1 MDPLDRIHQVS
12 VQLRNKSVR
21 LPMTKELTVTN
32 GDVQDAD
39 DPVCTD
45 CEIILIPSHKYCPY
59 CGEAL

>member
-1 MDPLDRIHQVS
+1 
-12 VQLRNKSVR
+12 
-21 LPMTKELTVTN
+21 MTKELTVKN

-45 CEIILIPSHKYCPY
+45 CEIILVPSYEYCPY